1 MNLRRFGAFILA
13 GALAAGSLAGCSGGN
28 DTAVSEGKEM
38 VQADTKASGSNE
50 KVTLRFAWW
59 GDEGRHEATLKAIEL
74 YMDRNPNV
82 TIEAEYGGFDGY
94 QQKIST
100 QLAGQTAPDIIQLNA
115 NWMPDYANKGDF
127 FLDLRDYPDLV
138 DISGFDEEFLKSF
151 CVFNEQ
157 LIALPTGMNAR
168 TAYINQSA
176 AEKFGLDISLD
187 DELTWEDYIEMGKKV
202 QEQDPKSYLL
212 VTDPRL
218 TAIYVV
224 KGFIQQKTGEQII
237 NDDYTIGF
245 DKEVLT
251 EALGLVQRMYDE
263 RVFEPIQDSAAFND
277 VFYTNP
283 KVASGELLASFGW
296 TSNISE
302 LNGLMGED
310 NIQVIPIP
318 VMEGAKDTA
327 LLIRP
332 AQVMSIPASCE
343 NREEALKFLNFFFN
357 DEEAGKILGDV
368 RSIPSV
374 DKIRTMCEKEG
385 ILDSNSVITIDYG
398 IAHGGMAENGPTS
411 NTEVEAVFT
420 NAVEKIAYHKGTP
433 DEVAEETM
441 KLLEDVLNTL
451 K

>member
-1 MNLRRFGAFILA
+1 MKWRRFGAMMLA
-13 GALAAGSLAGCSGGN
+13 GALAAGCLTGCSGGK
-28 DTAVSEGKEM
+28 DTSVTEGKET
-38 VQADTKASGSNE
+38 VRADTKASGSKE
-50 KVTLRFAWW
+50 KVTLRFSWW

-74 YMDRNPNV
+74 YMDQNPNV
-82 TIEAEYGGFDGY
+82 VIEAEYGGFDGY

-127 FLDLRDYPDLV
+127 FLDLKDYPELV
-138 DISGFDEEFLKSF
+138 DVSGFDEEFLNSF
-151 CVFNEQ
+151 CVFNGQ

-168 TAYINQSA
+168 TAYINQPA
-176 AEKFGLDISLD
+176 AEKFGLDISLE

-202 QEQDPKSYLL
+202 QEQDPNSYLL

-224 KGFIQQKTGEQII
+224 KGYIQQKTGMQVI

-245 DKEVLT
+245 DKGVLT
-251 EALGLVQRMYDE
+251 EAFELVQRMYDE

-277 VFYTNP
+277 VFFTNP
-283 KVASGELLASFGW
+283 KVASGELLAAFGW

-302 LNGLMGED
+302 LNGLMGAD
-310 NIQVIPIP
+310 NMQVIPIP
-318 VMEGAKDTA
+318 VMEDAKDTA

-332 AQVMSIPASCE
+332 AQVMSIPSSCE
-343 NREEALKFLNFFFN
+343 HKEEALKFLNFFFN

-398 IAHGGMAENGPTS
+398 IAHAGKPENGPTS

>member
-1 MNLRRFGAFILA
+1 MKLRRLGALVLA
-13 GALAAGSLAGCSGGN
+13 GALAAGNLAGCSGGKN
-28 DTAVSEGKEM
+28 TDAAEGNKAVK
-38 VQADTKASGSNE
+38 ADTKSAGSNE
-50 KVTLRFAWW
+50 MVTLRFAWW

-74 YMDRNPNV
+74 YMDKNPNV

-115 NWMPDYANKGDF
+115 NWMPDYANKGEF
-127 FLDLRDYPDLV
+127 FLNLEEYPDLV
-138 DISGFDEEFLKSF
+138 DVSGFDEAFLNSF
-151 CVFNEQ
+151 CVFNEK

-168 TAYINQSA
+168 TAYINKSA
-176 AEKFGLDISLD
+176 AETFGIDISLED
-187 DELTWEDYIEMGKKV
+187 NLTWEDYIEMGKKV
-202 QEQDPKSYLL
+202 QEQDPESYLL

-245 DKEVLT
+245 DKEVLA
-251 EALGLVQRMYDE
+251 EALELVQRMYDE

-302 LNGLMGED
+302 LKGLMGTD
-310 NIQVIPIP
+310 NMQVIPIP
-318 VMEGAKDTA
+318 IMEDAKDTA

-343 NREEALKFLNFFFN
+343 NKEEALKFLNFFFN

-398 IAHGGMAENGPTS
+398 ISHAGKPENGPTS

-433 DEVAEETM
+433 DEVAEETI
-441 KLLEDVLNTL
+441 KLLEDVLVTL